1 MSASHISV
9 NSNRVLDQLK
19 LDAIK
24 TAIDILDADT
34 LTANGYSKVLLT
46 SAGGTSVKAD
56 TTLTVQQDP
65 EQREGWN
72 CINPV
77 AATKLNLYYFGGAT
91 ETMTLGGLLSVYFK
105 AFINVNSETSSIPF
119 INIYTKPTGSGDA
132 QPWYHS
138 RVTYAWGNDDVIGI
152 GEECI
157 FYGKALPSTQF
168 NNRKI
173 KLTGVTLEGDGA
185 QDEEILYI
193 VCSTNSIA
201 AQNAV
206 NVTLNLLGF
215 NTASVTR
222 NLVLSTEEITPGD
235 ATAANQSTMISH
247 LSSIDTK
254 VATASN
260 QSTQNGI
267 LSSIDTKVATASNQ
281 STQNGILSS
290 IDSSLSGTLTVD
302 GSGFTQPI
310 SAASLPL
317 PSNASTD
324 TLQLAGNSSLASIDG
339 KITSGNDSTLL
350 TAQQVLTYG
359 EVTSGPGTG
368 ELHPLHISA
377 AGDLQ
382 VEISGI
388 ETAAA
393 LNVKKTETENLGS
406 HQNLLANVSWTALTD
421 SSVVDITNMRDCVI
435 VYQDATTSS
444 MESVYIYASPDSGS
458 NYLKIGE
465 LYPFAG
471 VSTRDANINL
481 FVGGFDRLKLVNG
494 ADSVT
499 SAKATI
505 VGSP

>member
-1 MSASHISV
+1 MSVSHVSI
-9 NSNRVLDQLK
+9 NSSRLLDQLK

-24 TAIDILDADT
+24 SAINILDAET
-34 LTANGYSKVLLT
+34 LTSNGYSKVLLT
-46 SAGGTSVKAD
+46 SSGGTAVKAD
-56 TTLTVQQDP
+56 TTLTVQEDP
-65 EQREGWN
+65 EQRQGWN

-77 AATKLNLYYFGGAT
+77 ASTKLNLYYFGGAT
-91 ETMTLGGLLSVYFK
+91 ETMTLGDLLSVYFK
-105 AFINVNSETSSIPF
+105 GFINVNSDTSSIPF
-119 INIYTKPTGSGDA
+119 INVYTKPTGSGDA

-138 RVTYAWGNDDVIGI
+138 RVTYEWGDNNVIGI

-173 KLTGVTLEGDGA
+173 KLTDVVVQGDA
-185 QDEEILYI
+185 AEDEEILYI

-201 AQNAV
+201 PQNSV

-215 NTASVTR
+215 NTRSVTR
-222 NLVLSTEEITPGD
+222 NLVLSTEEMTGGD
-235 ATAANQSTMISH
+235 ASSANQTTMISH

-260 QSTQNGI
+260 QSTQI
-267 LSSIDTKVATASNQ
+267 
-281 STQNGILSS
+281 GILSS

-302 GSGFTQPI
+302 GSGSTQPI

-317 PSNASTD
+317 PANASTD
-324 TLQLAGNSSLASIDG
+324 TLQLAGNSSLSSIDG
-339 KITSGNDSTLL
+339 KITSGNDTTLSS
-350 TAQQVLTYG
+350 AQQVLVYG
-359 EVTSGPGTG
+359 EVTAGPGTG
-368 ELHPLHISA
+368 ELHPLHISQ

-382 VEISGI
+382 IEISGI
-388 ETAAA
+388 ETTAA

-406 HQNLLANVSWTALTD
+406 HQNLLANISWTASTD
-421 SSVVDITNMRDCVI
+421 SSVVDITNMRDAVI
-435 VYQDATTSS
+435 VYEDATTSS
-444 MESVYIYASPDSGS
+444 FESVYIYASPDSGS

-471 VSTRDANINL
+471 ASTRDANINL